1 MASAQTHR
9 ACITLLLLPAC
20 AGWLNTVAPYFLAP
34 LFGLPSGAYRLHHVV
49 MHHIEDNAA
58 GWDLSATE
66 GFQRDSLAH
75 FARCVALFCFGPRG
89 GGVHQGGLL
98 LLPPPPALWQSL

>member
-1 MASAQTHR
+1 
-9 ACITLLLLPAC
+9 
-20 AGWLNTVAPYFLAP
+20 VAPYFLAP

-75 FARCVALFCFGPRG
+75 FARCVAARQIAITPGSPCNPPGNCMGP
-89 GGVHQGGLL
+89 
-98 LLPPPPALWQSL
+98 